1 MEITASTSTDTRD
14 AAVRV
19 HTAVSACYPLCA
31 WTGPPT
37 LWTNSQGDTQLSTP
51 KTTSVEGGGITLRND
66 AIGLPGVLFQSITAM
81 APAAAVATALSPAIL
96 FAGASLPLAVL
107 LATIACAFIA
117 SSIGQLAI
125 HIPSAGGMYTYISRS
140 LGVRWGFM
148 SAWVFLLAQPLL
160 LPLVAIIWGPYAE
173 SLVQTLTGVDIPWY
187 VYSILGIML
196 VFSLTYFG
204 IRISAKASMLLGAIE
219 ITIILALSITMIV
232 AVGPHNDLKTFTLA
246 YSAESGLG
254 GLTGIFQG
262 LVFAFLAFVGFET
275 AAPLGEETHNPKRNI
290 PRAVVFSAIV
300 IGLLY
305 TLASFA
311 GVNGWG
317 IPNIQ
322 GYPASAAPWADL
334 AKKYW
339 GTVGPVIISFA
350 ILNSALGNG
359 NAGINATSRV
369 AYAMGRIGTLPRAFA
384 RLSPYRTPSV
394 AIIVHNVAAL
404 VIAIG
409 LGLLFGVTT
418 AFGLIG
424 TILTL
429 GLLILYF
436 ASCVSAFV
444 FYRRERPQDFRVFQ
458 HVIVPVIPAIILLFV
473 FASQVYPLPP
483 YPLNLSLPVLAVWI
497 VLGILYLLYLNRTNP
512 KGLERGKDVFLED
525 LEPEPKNLL
534 SALE

>member
-1 MEITASTSTDTRD
+1 M
-14 AAVRV
+14 
-19 HTAVSACYPLCA
+19 
-31 WTGPPT
+31 
-37 LWTNSQGDTQLSTP
+37 STP

-148 SAWVFLLAQPLL
+148 SAWVFLIAQPLL

-204 IRISAKASMLLGAIE
+204 IRISAKASMILGAIE
-219 ITIILALSITMIV
+219 ITIILVLSITMIV
-232 AVGPHNDLKTFTLA
+232 AVGSHNDLKTFTLA

-290 PRAVVFSAIV
+290 PRAVVFSAIA

-305 TLASFA
+305 TLAAFA